1 MQGFRDVLKLIGAFI
16 AATVVGFLLLVYGPN
31 TVIRGLGWG
40 IAVIGV
46 LGGLVTLG
54 AFVVVGGWTAIAD
67 LFSGHRP
74 GRALIMLAT
83 AAVAVV
89 IIVALTASP

>member
-1 MQGFRDVLKLIGAFI
+1 MEGFRDVLKLIGAFV
-16 AATVVGFLLLVYGPN
+16 AATVVGFLMLMYGPN
-31 TVIRGLGWG
+31 TVVRGFGWG
-40 IAVIGV
+40 VAVIGV

-67 LFSGHRP
+67 LLRGHRP

-83 AAVAVV
+83 AAAAVV
-89 IIVALTASP
+89 VIVALTSSP